1 MNDHGEEFYERVA
14 ADLDRFA
21 DVSTDHLH
29 DAMAREGLCQW
40 LYTSGNPPAW
50 SGDDQVDRLVAARI
64 CAGCPVAGECL
75 EFELRTAGYATEGV
89 WCVGY
94 SVEFLVGQ
102 HRFGDLDGCAVWT
115 GYRLAFVDLVAE

>member
-89 WCVGY
+89 WGLLAAD
-94 SVEFLVGQ
+94 ERRRLFLAWTQ
-102 HRFGDLDGCAVWT
+102 RRDGGA
-115 GYRLAFVDLVAE
+115 R